1 MGTKTPEMIINGLLL
16 YLSNCAS
23 LLASPRSITS
33 QGFLTASP
41 QVWLRPSRAQPQTLV
56 VQTLSSKPPRL
67 LLRVSVSLCLSPSPR
82 LQGCRYCSVSCLCWS
97 LTLFLWLC
105 TLSDPVSPFSSSFLL
120 FGVPPSHP
128 ALGRLSVFC
137 WVCDFGI
144 YPKAAVGSHLCCI
157 WHDLNFSDVWIHSLM
172 SIKMLEAVLARKA
185 PPLAF
190 ALNLTAS
197 GFDPQLCC
205 WSKLEK

>member
-1 MGTKTPEMIINGLLL
+1 MACCCTWVIVQACWLLRAPS
-16 YLSNCAS
+16 LSRGS
-23 LLASPRSITS
+23 SQHLLRFGCVLPGHSHK
-33 QGFLTASP
+33 
-41 QVWLRPSRAQPQTLV
+41 LV
-56 VQTLSSKPPRL
+56 VQTLSSKSPLL

-120 FGVPPSHP
+120 IGVPPSHP
-128 ALGRLSVFC
+128 ALGSLSVFC

-157 WHDLNFSDVWIHSLM
+157 WHYLNFSDVWIYSLM
-172 SIKMLEAVLARKA
+172 SIKMLEAVLARKT

-205 WSKLEK
+205 WSKLEKKDCMKY